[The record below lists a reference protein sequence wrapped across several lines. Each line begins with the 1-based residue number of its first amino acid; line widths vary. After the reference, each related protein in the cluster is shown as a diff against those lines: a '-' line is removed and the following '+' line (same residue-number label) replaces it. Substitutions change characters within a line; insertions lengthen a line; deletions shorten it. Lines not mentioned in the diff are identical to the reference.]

1 MSLNFWYDESRLTI
15 GAKKAIGLI
24 LKSEEF
30 FVDICMDTKCPCF
43 LANGGE
49 EAVSISLIDGTI
61 TWCLVSGVHKNTIVG
76 KTTKNNWHVRASA
89 VKAILD
95 RNGIRQE
102 YP

>member
-1 MSLNFWYDESRLTI
+1 MSLNFWYDESRLSD
-15 GAKKAIGLI
+15 GSKKAIGLI

-30 FVDICMDTKCPCF
+30 FVDTKCPCF
-43 LANGGE
+43 LPANNGD

-61 TWCLVSGVHKNTIVG
+61 TWCLIRGVHKNTIVG
-76 KTTKNNWHVRASA
+76 KTTKNNWNIRASA

-95 RNGIRQE
+95 RHGIRQE

>member
-1 MSLNFWYDESRLTI
+1 MSLNFWYDESRLSD
-15 GAKKAIGLI
+15 GSKKAIGLI

-30 FVDICMDTKCPCF
+30 FVDTKCPCF
-43 LANGGE
+43 LPANGGE